1 MSQDALVSWKEECDA
16 IHGEMDRLLAAGW
29 LGTAEERQVRKIQFM
44 ALIERRNVAAQ
55 RFIKSDRDPVEAS
68 TSRQDRSEASRLPPN
83 PRPILENAPVNVS
96 SNQKP
101 PGAVRAI
108 YRNIPA
114 SPDDPMFVFESTK
127 VEVPQELPEALLKP
141 GRDLDESA
149 AAPKPEVEATDV
161 KIPEEPPVSPPATD
175 RDPPVPDADQIFEV
189 GNFLK
194 QLGMK

>member
-1 MSQDALVSWKEECDA
+1 
-16 IHGEMDRLLAAGW
+16 
-29 LGTAEERQVRKIQFM
+29 
-44 ALIERRNVAAQ
+44 
-55 RFIKSDRDPVEAS
+55 
-68 TSRQDRSEASRLPPN
+68 
-83 PRPILENAPVNVS
+83 
-96 SNQKP
+96 
-101 PGAVRAI
+101 
-108 YRNIPA
+108 
-114 SPDDPMFVFESTK
+114 MFVFESTK